1 MRHQYFPKY
10 YDRCNFFDFRK
21 ANGTINNGI
30 EIIELD
36 VTNGNAVM
44 ASQVSVETENPK
56 KFNKTLNMSTLS
68 HTKVQNKNNPE
79 NKKKLVWISHA
90 KHFLLTQIQTF
101 LKSKAPIY
109 LLSAVYLVICL
120 LGNIVT
126 GIILVKHHFAS
137 HDEVEGMNNLTQ
149 DIFSQIEARNN
160 ETTIM
165 TVDSESDFDLSQM
178 EVENS
183 LDQQLLYLNIS
194 NDTVRILLVLSILV
208 LTTVHIFLF
217 SCC

>member
-1 MRHQYFPKY
+1 MYFFY
-10 YDRCNFFDFRK
+10 FRK

-30 EIIELD
+30 EIIEQD

-44 ASQVSVETENPK
+44 ASKVSVETENPK
-56 KFNKTLNMSTLS
+56 KLNKTLNISTLS
-68 HTKVQNKNNPE
+68 HTKVQNKNNPGNE
-79 NKKKLVWISHA
+79 KKLVWFSHA

-137 HDEVEGMNNLTQ
+137 HDEVEGINNLTQ

-160 ETTIM
+160 ETM
-165 TVDSESDFDLSQM
+165 VVDSESDFDLSQM

-194 NDTVRILLVLSILV
+194 NDTVRILLARSVLV
-208 LTTVHIFLF
+208 LTTVHVFLF
-217 SCC
+217 PVVNEQNFFRQSLK

>member
-1 MRHQYFPKY
+1 MTDVF
-10 YDRCNFFDFRK
+10 FFDFRMS
-21 ANGTINNGI
+21 NGTIDNGI
-30 EIIELD
+30 EIIEQD

-44 ASQVSVETENPK
+44 ASEVNVEIEDSK

-68 HTKVQNKNNPE
+68 HTQVKNENNPG
-79 NKKKLVWISHA
+79 NKKKLLWFSHA

-101 LKSKAPIY
+101 LKSKAPMY
-109 LLSAVYLVICL
+109 LLSAVYLVMCL

-126 GIILVKHHFAS
+126 GVILVKHHFAS
-137 HDEVEGMNNLTQ
+137 HDEVEGINNLTL

-160 ETTIM
+160 ETTTMI
-165 TVDSESDFDLSQM
+165 VDSESDFDSSQM

-194 NDTVRILLVLSILV
+194 NDTVRFKNLV
-208 LTTVHIFLF
+208 
-217 SCC
+217 

>member
-1 MRHQYFPKY
+1 
-10 YDRCNFFDFRK
+10 
-21 ANGTINNGI
+21 
-30 EIIELD
+30 
-36 VTNGNAVM
+36 M
-44 ASQVSVETENPK
+44 ASEVSVETENPK

-68 HTKVQNKNNPE
+68 NTKVQNENNPG
-79 NKKKLVWISHA
+79 NKEKLLWFSHA

-101 LKSKAPIY
+101 LKSKAPMY

-137 HDEVEGMNNLTQ
+137 HDEVEGINNLTQ

-160 ETTIM
+160 ETTAMI
-165 TVDSESDFDLSQM
+165 VDSESDFDLSQM
-178 EVENS
+178 EAENS

-194 NDTVRILLVLSILV
+194 NDTVIILFVRLVLV
-208 LTTVHIFLF
+208 LKMVNVFPFYCLQTKFEQTF
-217 SCC
+217 SQIKF